1 MRFVIVLTLLF
12 FGLNAKGQIF
22 EKIHF
27 FEPIQDVKY
36 VVATMSSGRQIIVPI
51 VNGIV
56 PYVEAKDFGHY
67 ETRDYFYNKSNQ
79 HNPNKPLIYKKNEYL
94 ETKDIKDE
102 LKDLKK
108 SIEDLKKSNIK
119 KQVAPSPEI
128 KK

>member
-36 VVATMSSGRQIIVPI
+36 VVATMSSGRQIILPI

-56 PYVEAKDFGHY
+56 PYVEIKSFDSYEIRDF
-67 ETRDYFYNKSNQ
+67 FYNKSNQ
-79 HNPNKPLIYKKNEYL
+79 YDPNKPLIYKKNEDV
-94 ETKDIKDE
+94 EIKNIKDE

-108 SIEDLKKSNIK
+108 NIDDFKKINLK
-119 KQVAPSPEI
+119 KQVAPPLE
-128 KK
+128 KKK

>member
-36 VVATMSSGRQIIVPI
+36 VPI

-56 PYVEAKDFGHY
+56 TYVEAKDFGHY